1 MDLSS
6 QQLLSRESYRF
17 YGEEQDLLMR
27 DRRIDSIR
35 DEVYL
40 LPRPRFQDV

>member
-1 MDLSS
+1 MDLST

-17 YGEEQDLLMR
+17 YGDVQDLLMR

-35 DEVYL
+35 VEVYL
-40 LPRPRFQDV
+40 LLRPRFQDV